1 MFIVRGKPSDLAGG
15 VKVIRNTP
23 QDAMETANEGIAVV
37 TIEADGL
44 VYTTAAFAQAVID
57 PKD

>member
-23 QDAMETANEGIAVV
+23 QDAMETANER
-37 TIEADGL
+37 DRSR
-44 VYTTAAFAQAVID
+44 YY
-57 PKD
+57 